1 MPEDLPGPVV
11 QAPLSEGPP
20 SGGMADVLKRILAT
34 TDGSERAFRA
44 VSFAAGLAEK
54 YGATLSLVHI
64 RTDGEAAPS
73 AVRDQAERARAEL
86 VLLEGDKPAEVIC
99 GYAEE
104 ADIDAIVLGNYG
116 MRERKQFL
124 MSNIPN
130 RVSHNAPCTV
140 IIVDTRDDAW
150 KRRSRR

>member
-1 MPEDLPGPVV
+1 MLR
-11 QAPLSEGPP
+11 
-20 SGGMADVLKRILAT
+20 RIMAT

-44 VSFAAGLAEK
+44 VSFAASLAEK
-54 YGATLSLVHI
+54 FGAGLSLVHI
-64 RTDGEAAPS
+64 RDDGSEAPS
-73 AVRDQAERARAEL
+73 PVRDQAQRANAQLVVLAGERPDEA
-86 VLLEGDKPAEVIC
+86 IC
-99 GYAEE
+99 RYAEE

-116 MRERKQFL
+116 MSERKQFL

-150 KRRSRR
+150 KKRSKR

>member
-1 MPEDLPGPVV
+1 
-11 QAPLSEGPP
+11 
-20 SGGMADVLKRILAT
+20 VLRRILAT
-34 TDGSERAFRA
+34 TDGSERAYRA
-44 VSFAAGLAEK
+44 VSFASTLAEK

-64 RTDGEAAPS
+64 RPDGSDAPKP
-73 AVRDQAERARAEL
+73 VREQADRARAQL
-86 VLLEGDKPAEVIC
+86 VILDDERPAEAIC
-99 GYAEE
+99 RYAEE

-116 MRERKQFL
+116 MSERKQFL

-150 KRRSRR
+150 KRRNRR

>member
-1 MPEDLPGPVV
+1 MLR
-11 QAPLSEGPP
+11 
-20 SGGMADVLKRILAT
+20 KILAT

-44 VSFAAGLAEK
+44 VSFAASLAEK
-54 YGATLSLVHI
+54 FGAGLSLVHI
-64 RTDGEAAPS
+64 RNDGSSPPAG
-73 AVRDQAERARAEL
+73 VKDQAERAKAQL
-86 VLLEGDKPAEVIC
+86 VILAHERPDEAIC
-99 GYAEE
+99 DYAAE

-116 MRERKQFL
+116 MSERKQFL

-150 KRRSRR
+150 KRRSKR

>member
-1 MPEDLPGPVV
+1 MLR
-11 QAPLSEGPP
+11 
-20 SGGMADVLKRILAT
+20 KILAT

-44 VSFAAGLAEK
+44 VSFAASLAEK
-54 YGATLSLVHI
+54 FGAGLSLVHI
-64 RTDGEAAPS
+64 RTDGGEAPPP
-73 AVRDQAERARAEL
+73 VQDQAQRAHAQLVVLAHERPDEA
-86 VLLEGDKPAEVIC
+86 IC
-99 GYAEE
+99 SYAAE

-116 MRERKQFL
+116 MSERKQFL

-150 KRRSRR
+150 KRRSKR

>member
-1 MPEDLPGPVV
+1 
-11 QAPLSEGPP
+11 
-20 SGGMADVLKRILAT
+20 VLKRILAT
-34 TDGSERAFRA
+34 TDGSERAYRA
-44 VSFAAGLAEK
+44 VSFASTLAEK

-64 RTDGEAAPS
+64 RADGGDPPKP
-73 AVRDQAERARAEL
+73 VREQADRARAQL
-86 VLLEGDKPAEVIC
+86 VILADERPAEAIC
-99 GYAEE
+99 RYAEE

-116 MRERKQFL
+116 MSERKQFL